1 MHAERNCYSSGL
13 SVRKKWFSRSTKGNR
28 ILFAR
33 KTVHCSRKMK
43 SSSFSVMLVFKEE
56 LLTWGITTCTDLK
69 MFSSHLCATQRLPFS
84 FTGYLKIPQPLMYSV
99 NSLFLYTQLFL
110 ISNFISVH
118 YTSKA
123 CVYTTGTS
131 KSVVLIIIGFHRFLF
146 HAIQY

>member
-33 KTVHCSRKMK
+33 KTIHCSRKMK

-110 ISNFISVH
+110 ISNFISVY

-131 KSVVLIIIGFHRFLF
+131 KSVVLIIIGFYRFLF